1 MSFFNLFR
9 VAHRAKL
16 RKIDSNK
23 GEQNMGMQLRIETIT
38 PDMAAEILEN
48 HNNHNRPL
56 NRERVRLY
64 TRELQEGRWKQT
76 HQGIALAEDG
86 TLLDGQH
93 RLAAIRESGIPVAMP
108 VGYGLDADAQ
118 RTMDQGRGRTLGD
131 TLTAEGMPKG
141 KRVGAIAR
149 TILTLTK
156 GIKHPS
162 TTEGYGFAYE
172 HLDVLERYA
181 TLSDRYSA
189 AVAAAFAHAE
199 LKGLNGV
206 RQAADRLADLLWTDE
221 GDPMRA
227 LKKALD
233 SMKGEGTGA
242 KSMAVRF
249 WTTYNTLRAVD
260 AGRPLTVAKRLSTC
274 PAN

>member
-1 MSFFNLFR
+1 
-9 VAHRAKL
+9 
-16 RKIDSNK
+16 
-23 GEQNMGMQLRIETIT
+23 MGMHLRLETIT
-38 PDMAAEILEN
+38 PDMAAELLEN

-56 NRERVRLY
+56 NRERVKLY
-64 TRELQEGRWKQT
+64 KREMEESRWKET
-76 HQGIALAEDG
+76 HQGIAIAEDG

-108 VGYGLDADAQ
+108 VAYGLPVDSQKA
-118 RTMDQGRGRTLGD
+118 MDQNRIRTLGD
-131 TLTAEGMPKG
+131 TLTTEGIPKG
-141 KRVGAIAR
+141 KRIGAIAR
-149 TILTLTK
+149 TILTLTE

-162 TTEGYGFAYE
+162 TPEGFAFAYE
-172 HLDVLERYA
+172 HLDVFERYA

-199 LKGLNGV
+199 LRGLNGV
-206 RQAADRLADLLWTDE
+206 RQAADRLTDLLWTHE

-233 SMKGEGTGA
+233 AMKGEGTGA

-249 WTTYNTLRAVD
+249 WTTYNCLRAVD
-260 AGRPLTVAKRLSTC
+260 AGRSLTVAKRLAAC